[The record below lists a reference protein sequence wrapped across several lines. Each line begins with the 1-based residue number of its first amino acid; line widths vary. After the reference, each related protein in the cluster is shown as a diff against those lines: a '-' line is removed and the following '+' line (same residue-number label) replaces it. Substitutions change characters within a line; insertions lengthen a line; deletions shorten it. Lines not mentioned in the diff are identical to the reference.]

1 VFACRGTVGGPS
13 HPHRREEFYSTIIAQ
28 AAGPLRARVQGSY
41 LRSSLPRVIPTKL
54 LMCPLLRKL
63 NMVDFKKKLAGKIVE
78 KQTDPVKLYNTL
90 DRQADKGP
98 LRPAQI
104 DVLTKWF
111 ETETNRRDT
120 IVKLHTGQG
129 KTLIG
134 LLMLQSR
141 LNAGHGPVV
150 YICPNNFLV
159 DQTCE
164 QARQFGIRTCTS
176 EGDLP
181 EEFIDGKSIF
191 VTSVQK
197 VFNGLTKFGLY
208 KQSVSIDTML
218 MDDAHACSDTIRNQ
232 CRIHIPR
239 EEEAYSLLKALFSAD
254 LEEQGVGTYADIE
267 NEKRDAFLPVPY
279 WAWIPREAEVAGIL
293 SRYSDRK
300 SIKFAWPLL
309 KNLLTHCQCI
319 ISGSALEIEPYIAPL
334 DAFGSFDKAK
344 RRIFM
349 SATVTDDAFL
359 IKGLRLSPETIAEP
373 LTYDGEKWSGEK
385 MVLLPSL
392 IHEDL
397 DHGLIVEKFS
407 KSSKK
412 RRFGWVAL
420 VPSFEKAK
428 PWGSNGAVVPKTET
442 IGTVIDALSRGD
454 FDDTVVLVNR
464 YDGIDLPD
472 KTCRILVFDSKP
484 YAESLTDLYEEHC
497 RPHSAATLMRAVRTV
512 EQGMGRSVRGEKDYS
527 VVVVIGSDLVRLLRD
542 KSSRRFLSP
551 QMATQIEIG
560 LEITDMAKQDIDDG
574 IEPLK
579 AFVDLANKC
588 LKRDDDWKA
597 FYAEK
602 MEKVSVAGSDQSAL
616 KLYKSELD
624 AELAHT
630 KGDYAGAVSLVQA
643 IIDKGALDDD
653 EKGWHLQT
661 QARYNF
667 LSNRAESDILQI
679 AAHKRNRLLLKP
691 TSGVTVTKLTV
702 VSQGRAERVKKWI
715 GSYNDYADLNVA
727 ITEILGRLVFGTK
740 ADKFEAALNELSFAL
755 GFVGERPDTEWKEGP
770 DNLWALDDSQ
780 YILFECKSEV
790 AVTRAEIHKRETE
803 QMNRSSA
810 WFAKHYREMK
820 VKRLIIH
827 PAGKIDSAA
836 AFTHD
841 VEGIRESDL
850 KKLVKA
856 TREFFKSFENQNL
869 DDLTATHIQ
878 KVLDVH
884 KLSVPNLLSQYSR
897 KLKDIK

>member
-1 VFACRGTVGGPS
+1 
-13 HPHRREEFYSTIIAQ
+13 
-28 AAGPLRARVQGSY
+28 
-41 LRSSLPRVIPTKL
+41 
-54 LMCPLLRKL
+54 
-63 NMVDFKKKLAGKIVE
+63 MVNFKKKLGGKVVE
-78 KQTDPVKLYNTL
+78 KQTDPIKLYDTL
-90 DRQADKGP
+90 DREAGKGP

-104 DVLTKWF
+104 AVLTKWF
-111 ETETNRRDT
+111 ETETDRRDT

-134 LLMLQSR
+134 LLILQSR

-181 EEFIDGKSIF
+181 EDFIDGKAIF

-197 VFNGLTKFGLY
+197 VFNGLTKFGLN
-208 KQSVSIDTML
+208 KKSVSVDTML

-254 LEEQGVGTYADIE
+254 LEEQGVGTFADIE
-267 NEKRDAFLPVPY
+267 NEKRDALLPVPY
-279 WAWIPREAEVAGIL
+279 WAWIPREAEVASIL
-293 SRYSDRK
+293 SKNSDRK

-344 RRIFM
+344 QRIFM
-349 SATVTDDAFL
+349 SATVTDDSFL

-407 KSSKK
+407 KSGKK
-412 RRFGWVAL
+412 RTFGRVAL

-428 PWGSNGAVVPKTET
+428 PWESNGAVVPKTET
-442 IGTVIDALSRGD
+442 IRIAIDALSVGE
-454 FDDTVVLVNR
+454 FDDTVALVNR

-472 KTCRILVFDSKP
+472 KTCRILIFDSKP
-484 YAESLTDLYEEHC
+484 YAENLADLYEEQC

-527 VVVVIGSDLVRLLRD
+527 VIVVIGSDLVRLLRD
-542 KSSRRFLSP
+542 KTSRRFLSS
-551 QMATQIEIG
+551 QMAAQIEIG
-560 LEITDMAKQDIDDG
+560 LEITDMAKQDIEDG
-574 IEPLK
+574 LEPWK
-579 AFVDLANKC
+579 AFVDLASQC
-588 LKRDDDWKA
+588 LKRDEDWKA

-602 MEKVSVAGSDQSAL
+602 MEKVSATGSDKTAL

-624 AELAHT
+624 AEQAHMR
-630 KGDYAGAVSLVQA
+630 GDYAGAVKLVQA
-643 IIDKGALDDD
+643 IVDKVALDDD

-667 LSNRAESDILQI
+667 LSNRAEADVLQI

-691 TSGVTVTKLTV
+691 ASGVTVTKLTV

-715 GSYNDYADLNVA
+715 GSHNDYADLNVA
-727 ITEILGRLVFGTK
+727 VTEMLGRLVFGTK

-755 GFVGERPDTEWKEGP
+755 GFVGERPDAEWKEGP

-790 AVTRAEIHKRETE
+790 VVTRAEINKREAE

-810 WFAKHYREMK
+810 WFAKHYKDMK

-827 PAGKIDSAA
+827 PAGKIESAA
-836 AFTHD
+836 AFTHN
-841 VEGIRESDL
+841 VEGVRESDL

-878 KVLDVH
+878 KVLDGH
-884 KLSVPNLLSQYSR
+884 KLSVPNLLSHYSR
-897 KLKDIK
+897 TLKDMK

>member
-1 VFACRGTVGGPS
+1 
-13 HPHRREEFYSTIIAQ
+13 
-28 AAGPLRARVQGSY
+28 
-41 LRSSLPRVIPTKL
+41 
-54 LMCPLLRKL
+54 
-63 NMVDFKKKLAGKIVE
+63 MVDFKKKLAGKIVE

>member
-1 VFACRGTVGGPS
+1 
-13 HPHRREEFYSTIIAQ
+13 
-28 AAGPLRARVQGSY
+28 
-41 LRSSLPRVIPTKL
+41 
-54 LMCPLLRKL
+54 
-63 NMVDFKKKLAGKIVE
+63 MVDFKKKLGGKVVE
-78 KQTDPVKLYNTL
+78 KQTDPVKLYDTL
-90 DRQADKGP
+90 DREADKGP

-104 DVLTKWF
+104 AVLTKWF
-111 ETETNRRDT
+111 RIDADKRDT

-181 EEFIDGKSIF
+181 EDFIDGRSIF

-197 VFNGLTKFGLY
+197 VFNGLTKFGLN
-208 KQSVSIDTML
+208 KQSVLVDTML

-254 LEEQGVGTYADIE
+254 LEQQGMGTYADIE

-293 SRYSDRK
+293 SKNSDRR

-309 KNLLTHCQCI
+309 RNILTHCQCV
-319 ISGSALEIEPYIAPL
+319 ISGNAIEIEPYIAPL
-334 DAFGSFDKAK
+334 NAFGSFDKA
-344 RRIFM
+344 RHRIFM

-359 IKGLRLSPETIAEP
+359 VKGLRLSPETIAKP
-373 LTYDGEKWSGEK
+373 LTYDREKWSGEK

-392 IHEDL
+392 VHEDL
-397 DHGLIVEKFS
+397 DHGLIVEKFA
-407 KSSKK
+407 KSGKK
-412 RRFGWVAL
+412 RTFGRVAL

-428 PWGSNGAVVPKTET
+428 PWESDGAVVPKTET
-442 IGTVIDALSRGD
+442 IGTVIDALSRGE

-472 KTCRILVFDSKP
+472 KTCRVLVFDSKP
-484 YAESLTDLYEEHC
+484 YAESLTDLYEEQC

-527 VVVVIGSDLVRLLRD
+527 IVVVIGSDLVRLLRD
-542 KSSRRFLSP
+542 KSSRRFLSS

-560 LEITDMAKQDIDDG
+560 LEITDMAKQDIEDG
-574 IEPLK
+574 IEPWQ

-597 FYAEK
+597 FYAEQ
-602 MEKVSVAGSDQSAL
+602 MGKVSVAGSDQTAL
-616 KLYKSELD
+616 DLYKSELD
-624 AELAHT
+624 AELAHIR
-630 KGDYAGAVSLVQA
+630 GDYAGAVRMIQA
-643 IIDKGALDDD
+643 IIDKGAPDDD

-667 LSNRAESDILQI
+667 LSSRAEADALQI

-691 TSGVTVTKLTV
+691 ASGVTVTKLTV

-715 GSYNDYADLNVA
+715 GNHNDYADLNVG
-727 ITEILGRLVFGTK
+727 ITEMLGRLVFGTK

-755 GFVGERPDTEWKEGP
+755 GFVGERPDAEWKEGP

-790 AVTRAEIHKRETE
+790 GVTRANINKREAE

-810 WFAKHYREMK
+810 WFDKHYKEKK
-820 VKRLIIH
+820 VKRLIVH
-827 PAGKIDSAA
+827 PSGKIESAA
-836 AFTHD
+836 AFTHY
-841 VEGIRESDL
+841 VEGVRESDL

-878 KVLDVH
+878 KVLDAH
-884 KLSVPNLLSQYSR
+884 GLSVPDLLSNYSR
-897 KLKDIK
+897 KLKDMK

>member
-1 VFACRGTVGGPS
+1 
-13 HPHRREEFYSTIIAQ
+13 
-28 AAGPLRARVQGSY
+28 
-41 LRSSLPRVIPTKL
+41 
-54 LMCPLLRKL
+54 
-63 NMVDFKKKLAGKIVE
+63 MVDFKKKLGGKVVE
-78 KQTDPVKLYNTL
+78 KQTDPVKLYDTL
-90 DRQADKGP
+90 DREADKGP

-104 DVLTKWF
+104 AVLTKWF
-111 ETETNRRDT
+111 ENETDKRDT

-141 LNAGHGPVV
+141 LNGGHGPVV

-164 QARQFGIRTCTS
+164 QARQFGIKTCTS
-176 EGDLP
+176 EGELP
-181 EEFIDGKSIF
+181 ESFLDGKSIF

-197 VFNGLTKFGLY
+197 VFNGLTKFGLN
-208 KQSVSIDTML
+208 KQSVAVDTML

-232 CRIHIPR
+232 CRIQIPR
-239 EEEAYSLLKALFSAD
+239 DEEAYSLLKALFSAD
-254 LEEQGVGTYADIE
+254 LEQQGMGTYADIE
-267 NEKRDAFLPVPY
+267 NEKRDALLPVPY
-279 WAWIPREAEVAGIL
+279 WAWIPREAEVAAIL
-293 SRYSDRK
+293 SKHSERK

-309 KNLLTHCQCI
+309 KNLLTHCQCV
-319 ISGSALEIEPYIAPL
+319 ISGSAVEIEPFIAPL

-359 IKGLRLSPETIAEP
+359 VKGLRLSPETIAKP
-373 LTYDGEKWSGEK
+373 LTYEGEKWSGEK
-385 MVLLPSL
+385 MILLPSL

-397 DHGLIVEKFS
+397 DQGFIVEKFA
-407 KSSKK
+407 KTRKK
-412 RRFGWVAL
+412 QPFGRVAL

-428 PWGSNGAVVPKTET
+428 AWESGGAIVPKTEN
-442 IGTVIDALSRGD
+442 IGTVIEALSKGE
-454 FDDTVVLVNR
+454 FENTVVLANR

-472 KTCRILVFDSKP
+472 KTCRILIFDSKP
-484 YAESLTDLYEEHC
+484 YAESLTDLYEEQC
-497 RPHSAATLMRAVRTV
+497 RPHSAATLMRVVRTV

-542 KSSRRFLSP
+542 KSSRRFLSS

-560 LEITDMAKQDIDDG
+560 LEIADMARQDIEG
-574 IEPLK
+574 GMEPWQ
-579 AFVDLANKC
+579 AFVELANKC

-597 FYAEK
+597 FYVEQ
-602 MEKVSVAGSDQSAL
+602 MEKVSVAGSDQTAL

-624 AELAHT
+624 AELAHMR
-630 KGDYAGAVSLVQA
+630 GDYAGAVKIVQD
-643 IIDKGALDDD
+643 IVDNGKLDDD
-653 EKGWHLQT
+653 EKGWHLQN

-667 LSNRAESDILQI
+667 LSNRAEADVLQI

-691 TSGVTVTKLTV
+691 AAGVTVTKLTV
-702 VSQGRAERVKKWI
+702 VSQGRAERVKSWI
-715 GSYNDYADLNVA
+715 RNHNDYADLNVA
-727 ITEILGRLVFGTK
+727 VTEMLGRLVFGTK

-755 GFVGERPDTEWKEGP
+755 GFVGERPDAEWKEGP
-770 DNLWALDDSQ
+770 DNLWALDDSH

-790 AVTRAEIHKRETE
+790 AVTRSEVNKREAE

-810 WFAKHYREMK
+810 WFAKHYEGMK
-820 VKRLIIH
+820 VKRLIVH
-827 PAGKIDSAA
+827 PAGKIESAA
-836 AFTHD
+836 AFTHT
-841 VEGIRESDL
+841 VEGVREADL

-878 KVLDVH
+878 NVLNAH
-884 KLSVPNLLSQYSR
+884 KLSVSDLLSHYSR
-897 KLKDIK
+897 MLKDVK

>member
-1 VFACRGTVGGPS
+1 
-13 HPHRREEFYSTIIAQ
+13 
-28 AAGPLRARVQGSY
+28 
-41 LRSSLPRVIPTKL
+41 
-54 LMCPLLRKL
+54 
-63 NMVDFKKKLAGKIVE
+63 MVDFKKKLGGKVVE
-78 KQTDPVKLYNTL
+78 KHTDPIKLYDTL
-90 DRQADKGP
+90 DREADKGP

-104 DVLTKWF
+104 AVLTKWF
-111 ETETNRRDT
+111 ETAADKRDT

-164 QARQFGIRTCTS
+164 QARKFGIKTCTS
-176 EGDLP
+176 DGDLP
-181 EEFIDGKSIF
+181 EDFIDCKSIF

-197 VFNGLTKFGLY
+197 VFNGLTKFGIG
-208 KQSVSIDTML
+208 KQAVSVDTVL

-254 LEEQGVGTYADIE
+254 LEQQGMGTYADIE
-267 NEKRDAFLPVPY
+267 NEKRDALLPVPY
-279 WAWIPREAEVAGIL
+279 WAWIPRESEVAGIL
-293 SRYSDRK
+293 SKNSGRK

-309 KNLLTHCQCI
+309 KNLLPHCQCVF
-319 ISGSALEIEPYIAPL
+319 SGSAVEIEPYIAPL

-344 RRIFM
+344 HRIFM

-359 IKGLRLSPETIAEP
+359 VKGLRLSPETIANP
-373 LTYDGEKWSGEK
+373 LTYEGEKWSGEK

-397 DHGLIVEKFS
+397 DYGLIIATFAKSRKKQKFG
-407 KSSKK
+407 
-412 RRFGWVAL
+412 RVAL
-420 VPSFEKAK
+420 VPGFEKAK
-428 PWGSNGAVVPKTET
+428 PWESGGAIAPKTET
-442 IGTVIDALSRGD
+442 IGTVIEGLTRGE
-454 FDDTVVLVNR
+454 FDDAVVLSNR

-472 KTCRILVFDSKP
+472 KTCRILIFDSKP
-484 YAESLTDLYEEHC
+484 YAESLTDLYEEQC
-497 RPHSAATLMRAVRTV
+497 RPLSATTLMRAVRTV
-512 EQGMGRSVRGEKDYS
+512 EQGMGRSVRGEKDFS
-527 VVVVIGSDLVRLLRD
+527 VIVVIGSDLVRLLRD
-542 KSSRRFLSP
+542 KSSRRFLSS

-560 LEITDMAKQDIDDG
+560 LEITDMAKQDIEDG
-574 IEPLK
+574 AEPLQ

-588 LKRDDDWKA
+588 LLRDDDWKA
-597 FYAEK
+597 FYAEQ
-602 MEKVSVAGSDQSAL
+602 MEKVSVGGSDQTAL
-616 KLYKSELD
+616 ALYKSELD
-624 AELAHT
+624 AELANIG
-630 KGDYAGAVSLVQA
+630 GDYAGAARMVQA
-643 IIDKGALDDD
+643 IIDKTGLDDD

-667 LSNRAESDILQI
+667 ASNRAEADTLQI

-691 TSGVTVTKLTV
+691 ASGVTVTKLTV

-715 GSYNDYADLNVA
+715 KNHNDYADLNVGV
-727 ITEILGRLVFGTK
+727 TDMLGRLVFGTK

-790 AVTRAEIHKRETE
+790 SVTRAEINKREAE

-810 WFAKHYREMK
+810 WFAKHYKEMK
-820 VKRLIIH
+820 VKRLIVH
-827 PAGKIDSAA
+827 PATKIESAA
-836 AFTHD
+836 AFTHE
-841 VEGIRESDL
+841 VEGVRESDL

-856 TREFFKSFENQNL
+856 TREFFKSFESQNL
-869 DDLTATHIQ
+869 DDLTTTHIQ
-878 KVLDVH
+878 KVLDAH
-884 KLSVPNLLSQYSR
+884 QLSVPHVLSKYSR
-897 KLKDIK
+897 KLKDMK